1 MEKTEISKNKSYFSN
16 PIIALAALAAAPF
29 LLILLL
35 CGFCESTKKGY
46 KRGKNRRCYY
56 W

>member
-1 MEKTEISKNKSYFSN
+1 MSKNKSYFSN
-16 PIIALAALAAAPF
+16 PIIALATLAATPF

-35 CGFCESTKKGY
+35 LGFCESTKKGY
-46 KRGKNRRCYY
+46 KRGKNRRCDY